1 MELKW
6 HDCKTD
12 PPKKSGEYLVI
23 YKYTNRF
30 GYGFDRNGYAL
41 EGNAT
46 NTGNWEFNEYTH
58 YIELISWAEID
69 LLEIIKKA
77 SK

>member
-23 YKYTNRF
+23 YKHTNRP
-30 GYGFDRNGYAL
+30 GYDFDRNGYSL
-41 EGNAT
+41 EGN
-46 NTGNWEFNEYTH
+46 NWEFNEDTH
-58 YIELISWAEID
+58 YVELISWTEID
-69 LLEIIKKA
+69 LSEILKEVLI
-77 SK
+77 